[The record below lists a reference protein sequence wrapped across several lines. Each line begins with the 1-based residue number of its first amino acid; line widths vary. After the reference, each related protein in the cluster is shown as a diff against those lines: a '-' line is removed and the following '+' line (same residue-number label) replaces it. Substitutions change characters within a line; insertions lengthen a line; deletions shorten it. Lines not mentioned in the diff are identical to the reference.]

1 MPESAPKGAGAGTGA
16 ATPNRREAREVLRR
30 VLRRVCHGLS
40 TAIGPRAAA
49 ERARTADSHD
59 AASAGVVYLRQ
70 GPTDA
75 TAFRTA
81 PKTSLEAGVKVGDSA
96 SAELARSSTDPRFTD
111 LSYFRA
117 PLHTEAMPQG
127 EFTMVRKLCTG
138 AAGRGSVFE
147 YIWRR
152 SWEGGQES
160 EAGVTDRRV
169 AVKKLKRED
178 VERTSLCEVDER
190 KIHLQQWKQ
199 YAHVSEDAATE
210 IGVLSYL
217 SKQPDLPMYFLR
229 MLGVFAEQTSGYSV
243 GSSVCLVTELAE
255 GGELFELAGKLSE
268 ADALKYTRHL
278 LQATAYLHEHGI
290 GHRDISLENLLLKD
304 GVARVMDFGMAVR
317 SRSASGT
324 PLRFFL
330 GVGKDNYRA
339 PECYVPNQEIARVP
353 APAGASPGDVCL
365 AQVSSQDLCEVRMP
379 PDVVPGQIC
388 KAQLWGYAAE
398 PADVFACG
406 MCLFIL
412 SYGCPLWPKARLSDA
427 YFNYVYKSGRGPAS
441 LLQHWRKPLLSPEV
455 MKLLTGMLAA
465 DPRQRP
471 PAVECLDY
479 PCLAVAADGH
489 HGGSAGAGPSSP
501 RAKGGG

>member
-1 MPESAPKGAGAGTGA
+1 MPESAPKGAGTGV
-16 ATPNRREAREVLRR
+16 ATPTRREAQEVLRR

-49 ERARTADSHD
+49 ERARAADPHD
-59 AASAGVVYLRQ
+59 AAFAGGVVYLHQ
-70 GPTDA
+70 GPTGA
-75 TAFRTA
+75 TASRTA
-81 PKTSLEAGVKVGDSA
+81 PKMSFEEAGVTAGASA
-96 SAELARSSTDPRFTD
+96 PAELARASTDPRLTD

-117 PLHTEAMPQG
+117 RALSHTEAMAMPHG

-138 AAGRGSVFE
+138 VVGRGSVFE
-147 YIWRR
+147 YMWRR
-152 SWEGGQES
+152 SWEGDREG
-160 EAGVTDRRV
+160 EAVVTDRRV

-178 VERTSLCEVDER
+178 VERTSRCEVDER
-190 KIHLQQWKQ
+190 KIHLQLWKQ
-199 YAHVSEDAATE
+199 NVHVSEDAVTE

-217 SKQPDLPMYFLR
+217 SKQPDIPMYFLR
-229 MLGVFAEQTSGYSV
+229 ILGVFTEQTSGCSA

-268 ADALKYTRHL
+268 EGALKYTRHL

-317 SRSASGT
+317 SRSASDT

-330 GVGKDNYRA
+330 AVGKDNYRA

-353 APAGASPGDVCL
+353 APAGALPGDVCL
-365 AQVSSQDLCEVRMP
+365 AQVGSQDLCEVRMP

-388 KAQLWGYAAE
+388 KAQIWGYAVE

-406 MCLFIL
+406 VCLFIL
-412 SYGCPLWPKARLSDA
+412 SYGCPLWPKARRSDA

-441 LLQHWRKPLLSPEV
+441 LLQHWGKPLLSPEV
-455 MKLLTGMLAA
+455 MTLLTGMLAA

-471 PAVECLDY
+471 PAAECLDY
-479 PCLAVAADGH
+479 PCIAAVVAEGH
-489 HGGSAGAGPSSP
+489 HGGNSSP
-501 RAKGGG
+501 RRKGGG